1 MPRGP
6 PNYLYGLPPSNR
18 NRPSYVRTK
27 KTVRSV
33 TYQKP
38 RRDKAS
44 GRYLPRPLP
53 PPPRRRPY
61 QPQPMPYRKRRE
73 HEEYN
78 DYDSD

>member
-1 MPRGP
+1 MPRGH

-18 NRPSYVRTK
+18 NRSSYVRTK

-53 PPPRRRPY
+53 PPPRRRP
-61 QPQPMPYRKRRE
+61 QPQPMYRQRRE
-73 HEEYN
+73 ERDY

>member
-1 MPRGP
+1 MPRGH

-18 NRPSYVRTK
+18 NRSSYVRTK

-53 PPPRRRPY
+53 PPPRR
-61 QPQPMPYRKRRE
+61 QPQPMYRRRQ
-73 HEEYN
+73 EEREY

>member
-1 MPRGP
+1 MPRGH

-18 NRPSYVRTK
+18 NRSSYVRTK

-53 PPPRRRPY
+53 PPPRRQP
-61 QPQPMPYRKRRE
+61 QPQPMYRQRRE
-73 HEEYN
+73 ERYN
-78 DYDSD
+78 DYDSE

>member
-1 MPRGP
+1 MPRGH

-53 PPPRRRPY
+53 PPPRRQP
-61 QPQPMPYRKRRE
+61 QPQPMYRRRRE
-73 HEEYN
+73 EREY

>member
-1 MPRGP
+1 MPRGH

-38 RRDKAS
+38 RRDRAS
-44 GRYLPRPLP
+44 GRYLPRVLLP
-53 PPPRRRPY
+53 PPPRRRPQP
-61 QPQPMPYRKRRE
+61 QPQPMYRQRRE
-73 HEEYN
+73 EQY

>member
-1 MPRGP
+1 MPRGH

-53 PPPRRRPY
+53 PPPRQRPY
-61 QPQPMPYRKRRE
+61 QPQPMYRQRRE
-73 HEEYN
+73 EQY

>member
-1 MPRGP
+1 MPRGH
-6 PNYLYGLPPSNR
+6 PNYLYGLPLSNR
-18 NRPSYVRTK
+18 NRSSYVRTK

-53 PPPRRRPY
+53 PPPRRQP
-61 QPQPMPYRKRRE
+61 QPQPMYRQRRE
-73 HEEYN
+73 ERYN
-78 DYDSD
+78 DYDSE

>member
-1 MPRGP
+1 MPRGH

-38 RRDKAS
+38 RRDRAS
-44 GRYLPRPLP
+44 GRYLPRVLP
-53 PPPRRRPY
+53 PPPRRRPQP
-61 QPQPMPYRKRRE
+61 QPQPMYRQRRE
-73 HEEYN
+73 EQY

>member
-1 MPRGP
+1 MPRGH

-18 NRPSYVRTK
+18 NRSSYVRTK

-38 RRDKAS
+38 RRDRVT

-53 PPPRRRPY
+53 PPPRRQP
-61 QPQPMPYRKRRE
+61 QPQPMYRQRRE
-73 HEEYN
+73 ERYN
-78 DYDSD
+78 DYDSE

>member
-1 MPRGP
+1 MPRGH

-18 NRPSYVRTK
+18 NRSSYVRTK

-53 PPPRRRPY
+53 PPPPPQP
-61 QPQPMPYRKRRE
+61 QPQPMYRRRRE
-73 HEEYN
+73 EREY

>member
-1 MPRGP
+1 MPRGH

-18 NRPSYVRTK
+18 NRSSYVRTK

-53 PPPRRRPY
+53 PPRRQP
-61 QPQPMPYRKRRE
+61 QPQPMPYRRRRE
-73 HEEYN
+73 EREY
-78 DYDSD
+78 DYDSE